1 MNKQITL
8 ALAALSLSAATASAQ
23 KIKLTN
29 DYEVQVTGSLQTDFL
44 IPQEDNKIGTGTYDD
59 KVLNNTYAE
68 VHALS
73 KYVDAGV
80 RLEYLEHPLP
90 GFDKDFKGWGV
101 PFYYVKGKLK
111 NAELTLG
118 NYYEQFGSG
127 FILRTYEERS
137 LGIDNSL
144 LGGRVVVRPFKGV
157 QAKAIVGTQR
167 RYWDHQ
173 SLVGGADLELGVSEW
188 FPKMQQS
195 GTNLTLGASWVVK
208 HEHIKND
215 VLTDD
220 LSYKLRLPQ
229 NVNAFDVRAN
239 FQKSGFNVLAE
250 YAQKTDDPSY
260 DANFPYIYRKGYVA
274 MLSTSYSRSGM
285 SILLQ
290 AKRSD
295 NMSFRSRRDETSA
308 TASTINH
315 LPAFS
320 MQQTYALASLYN
332 YATQPNG
339 EWAYQAELGY
349 KFKRHTPL
357 GGKYGTSVK
366 LNFSHIRSIAKNLH
380 GDGKKGTSG
389 YGSPFWKQGD
399 EKYYQDINVQ
409 IEKKLTKD
417 FKLNLMYMN
426 QFFNRAVVEKE
437 GGKIQSDI
445 AVVEAKYRF
454 NKRLTLRGEAQ
465 YLHTRKGKDLDRD
478 QGDWWFGLL
487 ELSVLPNFMFTV
499 SDQYNG
505 SEHYYNSDGSIDT
518 SKGTHK
524 EHYLNGSVTFTHGAH
539 RLQVG
544 YGKTRAGYNCSGGVC
559 RWIPA
564 SKGVTVSYN
573 YNF

>member
-1 MNKQITL
+1 MNKKLTL
-8 ALAALSLSAATASAQ
+8 ALAALTLSAATASAQ
-23 KIKLTN
+23 TIKVTK
-29 DYEVQVTGSLQTDFL
+29 DYDVQITGSLQTDFL
-44 IPQEDNKIGTGTYDD
+44 VPQEDNKIGTGTYDD

-80 RLEYLEHPLP
+80 RLEYLDHPLP

-101 PFYYVKGKLK
+101 PFYYIKGKLK

-118 NYYEQFGSG
+118 NFYEQFGSG

-144 LGGRVVVRPFKGV
+144 LGGRVMVRPFKGV
-157 QAKAIVGTQR
+157 QAKVIVGTQR
-167 RYWDHQ
+167 RYWDTQ
-173 SLVGGADLELGVSEW
+173 SLIGGADLELSVSEW
-188 FPKMQQS
+188 SQKMQQS
-195 GTNLTLGASWVVK
+195 GTNLTLGASWVVNHQHQK
-208 HEHIKND
+208 ED
-215 VLTDD
+215 VFADAIH
-220 LSYKLRLPQ
+220 KLRFVE
-229 NVNAFDVRAN
+229 NTNAFDVRAN
-239 FQKSGFNVLAE
+239 FQKGGFSVLGE
-250 YAQKTDDPSY
+250 YAQKTEDPTF
-260 DANFPYIYRKGYVA
+260 DGKFPYIYRKGYVT
-274 MLSTSYSRSGM
+274 MLSTSYSQSGM

-295 NMSFRSRRDETSA
+295 NMNFRSCRTETSA

-315 LPAFS
+315 LPAFA
-320 MQQTYALASLYN
+320 MQQTYALASLYS
-332 YATQPNG
+332 YGTQPNG

-349 KFKRHTPL
+349 QFKRKTFL

-366 LNFSHIRSIAKNLH
+366 LNFSHIRSIDKKIH
-380 GDGKKGTSG
+380 DGGKPGTDG

-399 EKYYQDINVQ
+399 ELYYQDINVQ
-409 IEKKLTKD
+409 LEKKITKD

-426 QFFNRAVVEKE
+426 QFYNKTVAE
-437 GGKIQSDI
+437 GHGGIIHSDI
-445 AVVEAKYRF
+445 YIAEAKYRI
-454 NKRLTLRGEAQ
+454 NKKLTLRGEAQ
-465 YLHTRKGKDLDRD
+465 YLHTDKD
-478 QGDWWFGLL
+478 QGDWCFGLL
-487 ELSVLPNFMFTV
+487 ELSFLPHFMFTI

-505 SEHYYNSDGSIDT
+505 NEHYYTSLGAEDK

-524 EHYLNGSVTFTHGAH
+524 EHYINSSVTFTHGAH

-559 RWIPA
+559 RYVPA